1 VRDISVIDCVQ
12 LCVADSAAVRVAVC
26 VTVRVTGFAAL
37 CDCVLCGA
45 WYVVYGVWCVVR
57 ECGVVVCVMGCGGWC
72 VVVVLRGGVVGG
84 WCSGWVMVVV

>member
-57 ECGVVVCVMGCGGWC
+57 ECGVWC
-72 VVVVLRGGVVGG
+72 VRWGVVGGVWWMLRGGVVGG
-84 WCSGWVMVVV
+84 WCSDG